1 MKEKIAKLLKRV
13 FAVCEFLLMA
23 ASLIVAVAYIAA
35 FIVGGETAAMIDN
48 IIYNCIFP
56 AMFFLVVIFA
66 FIGIIYLYLTGY
78 MTFRFDTK
86 KKK

>member
-1 MKEKIAKLLKRV
+1 MKEKIAKVIKRV
-13 FAVCEFLLMA
+13 FAICEFILMA
-23 ASLIVAVAYIAA
+23 ASLIVAVAYVVA
-35 FIVGGETAAMIDN
+35 FICGGETAALIDN
-48 IIYNCIFP
+48 IIYNSIFP

-86 KKK
+86 KK